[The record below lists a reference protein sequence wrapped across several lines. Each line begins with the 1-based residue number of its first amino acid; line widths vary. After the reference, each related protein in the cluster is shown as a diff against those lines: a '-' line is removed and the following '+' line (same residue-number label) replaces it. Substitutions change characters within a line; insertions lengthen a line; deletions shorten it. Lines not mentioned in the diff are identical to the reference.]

1 MLQSKAEGGLAPG
14 RDTWMGT
21 PARRAWA
28 GQRAWVSLC
37 WLLWAPGG
45 DSWGFQLALRPLH
58 SQILTW
64 LGYRLTEPKASV
76 RPWGVL
82 LSCRWNPWCVPQSPA
97 QSPELDFVRHRLRSP
112 WNFLVS
118 VLQIRVSQT
127 IWVFVLG
134 INRALQKQI
143 IRKSFR
149 SWHKEREMAMT
160 SQTEAY
166 CTQKCLSMPTYLMG
180 LNPELPSLGNAL
192 NSRVQELF
200 WRREGRI
207 WP

>member
-1 MLQSKAEGGLAPG
+1 MLLAGEGGLAPG

-37 WLLWAPGG
+37 CLLLVPGWV
-45 DSWGFQLALRPLH
+45 SWDFQLALRPLH

-64 LGYRLTEPKASV
+64 LGYRLIETKPSL
-76 RPWGVL
+76 RPRGVL
-82 LSCRWNPWCVPQSPA
+82 LNCTWNPPWVPQNPT
-97 QSPELDFVRHRLRSP
+97 QCPELDFVRLRSP
-112 WNFLVS
+112 WNFLVA

-134 INRALQKQI
+134 INLTFQEPI
-143 IRKSFR
+143 IRKSFKN
-149 SWHKEREMAMT
+149 WHKEREMAMT

-166 CTQKCLSMPTYLMG
+166 CT
-180 LNPELPSLGNAL
+180 
-192 NSRVQELF
+192 
-200 WRREGRI
+200 
-207 WP
+207 